1 MLTHPNRPLF
11 FRCCI
16 EVIDTGVAHTAACGT
31 MVGIENKSRQQCLL
45 IRPIRITTN
54 HVKQGGFMSAQPI
67 EYFLEVYENSFINDP
82 VWSVEAKTPF
92 PTLSIGDRFDQRA
105 LTNVAWDREANDDQE
120 YRVIDIDHIF
130 WNVGGK
136 LGHKLMVKLA
146 LTRRTQDF

>member
-1 MLTHPNRPLF
+1 
-11 FRCCI
+11 
-16 EVIDTGVAHTAACGT
+16 
-31 MVGIENKSRQQCLL
+31 
-45 IRPIRITTN
+45 
-54 HVKQGGFMSAQPI
+54 MSAQPI

-130 WNVGGK
+130 WDVGGK